1 MNHYKK
7 NKLTESY
14 AKLFNARLPWNIN
27 IYNLEDRC
35 DILVNERVLQD
46 YKLIETIPAYT
57 KLKRSHIERLAEV
70 LPKEWQLAPVNSDPK
85 DQSKGD
91 TNEWRVAKCAEA
103 FIKSQALEVML
114 DDYTDLAE
122 KHFNQDYD

>member
-7 NKLTESY
+7 NKLEESY
-14 AKLFNARLPWNIN
+14 ANLFNARLPWNIN
-27 IYNLEDRC
+27 IYKLEDRC
-35 DILVNERVLQD
+35 DILIHERVLQD

-57 KLKRSHIERLAEV
+57 KLKRSHIEKLAEV
-70 LPKEWQLAPVNSDPK
+70 LPKEWQLAPEQVDLEASA
-85 DQSKGD
+85 
-91 TNEWRVAKCAEA
+91 TEWKVAKCAES

-114 DDYTDLAE
+114 GLIDTLAE